1 MINRTIALILFFMVS
16 VVLYYENANLKNEIK
31 ELKKNLEIKN
41 KKNSEHSEIANV
53 KSFKNTKLEQE
64 YLSKLQECEEKFKK
78 QAIVQMVPIIPQ
90 SKIQKTYTYDDD
102 NKLEFMKP
110 YKNDKNETK
119 KQKFLLT
126 PDFGYDKIT
135 QDLKMRVEI
144 KKEF

>member
-1 MINRTIALILFFMVS
+1 
-16 VVLYYENANLKNEIK
+16 
-31 ELKKNLEIKN
+31 
-41 KKNSEHSEIANV
+41 
-53 KSFKNTKLEQE
+53 
-64 YLSKLQECEEKFKK
+64 
-78 QAIVQMVPIIPQ
+78 MVPIIPQ
-90 SKIQKTYTYDDD
+90 SKIQKIYTYDDD